1 MRKKIIK
8 IQQNNKTRRN
18 NWADGDNLGVHNH
31 KKQCLWK
38 GFLCWPPSPSAT
50 PPSPGAQ
57 LSAAQCPPE
66 PAGPHC
72 SGVLRTAAP
81 PVSKQSSCMQGCSSG
96 DFHHVYLSSLVSR
109 TSPMA
114 ASLMGWRSCV
124 QYNHMRAGLRP
135 GHPPQ
140 KRCQWVPLVALPT
153 GEVTLRGCPDKAE
166 SQPGSS

>member
-1 MRKKIIK
+1 MGTKLKNGKDASMRLCDRSGHIWRTGRNVTVRKKIIK

-72 SGVLRTAAP
+72 SGVLRTAVP
-81 PVSKQSSCMQGCSSG
+81 PVSKQSS
-96 DFHHVYLSSLVSR
+96 R
-109 TSPMA
+109 I
-114 ASLMGWRSCV
+114 
-124 QYNHMRAGLRP
+124 AGLQLRRFSP
-135 GHPPQ
+135 
-140 KRCQWVPLVALPT
+140 RLLILA
-153 GEVTLRGCPDKAE
+153 GEQNKPHG
-166 SQPGSS
+166 SQPHGMEVLCPV